1 MDPKA
6 LRRWLVVVAV
16 VYLVLPRDLLF
27 DFAGRGLGF
36 ADDLALAALLYWYYR
51 KRQRDM
57 ASGRPEEEP
66 RRERTEAPPSPGEAP
81 RDPHEVLGI
90 PATASADEV
99 QSAYRARMR
108 EYHPDKVAHLGEEL
122 QKLAHRKAQEIQEAY
137 ETLRK

>member
-1 MDPKA
+1 MDTKA
-6 LRRWLVVVAV
+6 LRRWLVVAAV
-16 VYLVLPRDLLF
+16 LYFVMPRDLVF

-36 ADDLALAALLYWYYR
+36 ADDLVLAALLYAYYR

-57 ASGRPEEEP
+57 ASGRPEGEP
-66 RRERTEAPPSPGEAP
+66 REARAETPPAAGERP

-90 PATASADEV
+90 PATASADEI

-122 QKLAHRKAQEIQEAY
+122 QKLAHRKAQEIQRAY
-137 ETLRK
+137 EELRK